1 MPAPPLRRAVALA
14 GLAVLVLMSVSC
26 SSRSGVTSAPGATAS
41 NGTIEAPNTTVPTP
55 ARVGAPGELISA
67 EPGPTAD
74 PFRAWRISYH
84 SRGADNRD
92 IAVTGLLVTPPGP
105 APDGGFPLIT
115 WGHPTTGTADAC
127 APSRRGVASLPFPD
141 QIVGAGWA
149 VVATDYEGL
158 GSSDPHP
165 YLVGASAGHTVL
177 DAARAATQVGA
188 GVTAT
193 SPITIWGFSQGG
205 HSAAF
210 AGELAQTYA
219 PELAIKGAVIAAPV
233 SSVAHFARRA
243 EDRADQMGVLVTI
256 VASFAH
262 AYPRLDP
269 ATVFTPTV
277 VGQMGELEHRCIGE
291 INEFFDRPIPS
302 TLKARAT
309 EQPEYQRR
317 FAENEAGQRDPRVPV
332 LVLQGAQDDIVDP
345 ADTRAFVDRYC
356 ALGVTTRYVV
366 RPETGHGV
374 FGPDPVMAWT
384 VERFAGTPAFG
395 DCPATAPGT
404 TDTRR

>member
-1 MPAPPLRRAVALA
+1 MPALSLRRAVALT
-14 GLAVLVLMSVSC
+14 GTAVLVLISASC
-26 SSRSGVTSAPGATAS
+26 SSGSRAVSTPTDTTPP
-41 NGTIEAPNTTVPTP
+41 GTIVAPNTTVPTP
-55 ARVGAPGELISA
+55 ARVGAPGELIAA
-67 EPGPTAD
+67 EPFTAAD

-92 IAVTGLLVTPPGP
+92 IAVTGLLVTPRGP
-105 APDGGFPLIT
+105 APEGGFPLIT

-127 APSRRGVASLPFPD
+127 APSRQGVASLPFPD

-158 GSSDPHP
+158 GTSDPHP
-165 YLVGASAGHTVL
+165 YLVGASSGHTVL
-177 DAARAATQVGA
+177 DAARAAAQVGA

-205 HSAAF
+205 HAAAF
-210 AGELAQTYA
+210 AAEMAPTYA
-219 PELAIKGAVIAAPV
+219 PELAITSAVMAAPV
-233 SSVAHFARRA
+233 SSVTHFAKRA
-243 EDRADQMGVLVTI
+243 EGRADQMGVLVSI
-256 VASFAH
+256 VGSFAH

-277 VGQMGELEHRCIGE
+277 VSQLDELERRCIGE

-302 TLKARAT
+302 ALKARAT
-309 EQPEYQRR
+309 EQPEFQRR
-317 FAENEAGQRDPRVPV
+317 FAENEAGQGAPKTPV
-332 LVLQGAQDDIVDP
+332 LVLQGEQDDIVDP

-356 ALGVTTRYVV
+356 ALGVTTHYVV
-366 RPETGHGV
+366 RAGTGHGV

-384 VERFAGTPAFG
+384 AERFAGTPASG
-395 DCPATAPGT
+395 DCPAATPGT
-404 TDTRR
+404 STTSR